1 LGRKKLAARGS
12 PRHASAR
19 TGNHRWRS
27 PLTTTRRISFCL
39 LAALALFL
47 SAAVSAPAQQDNAAE
62 PECLK
67 GTVTKVADNALYM
80 KDTSFPDETLGK
92 RDAMILLDKETTY
105 FDGTKKVN
113 RATLQPGN
121 IVLVF
126 CKMAGKDRKAKT
138 VRIIGGK
145 KL

>member
-1 LGRKKLAARGS
+1 M
-12 PRHASAR
+12 
-19 TGNHRWRS
+19 
-27 PLTTTRRISFCL
+27 TTRRIAISL
-39 LAALALFL
+39 LAALTLL
-47 SAAVSAPAQQDNAAE
+47 MSAAVSTRAQKDNTAE

-67 GTVTKVADNALYM
+67 GTVASVTDTALVL
-80 KDTSFPDETLGK
+80 KGTTFPDETLGK
-92 RDAMILLDKETTY
+92 RDATVLLDKDTAY

-113 RATLQPGN
+113 RAALQPGN

-126 CKMAGKDRKAKT
+126 CKMAGKDRRAKT

>member
-1 LGRKKLAARGS
+1 M
-12 PRHASAR
+12 
-19 TGNHRWRS
+19 
-27 PLTTTRRISFCL
+27 TTRRFAICL
-39 LAALALFL
+39 LATFTLMM
-47 SAAVSAPAQQDNAAE
+47 SAAVSARADQDNAAE

-67 GTVTKVADNALYM
+67 GTVVKVTDTALQL
-80 KDTSFPDETLGK
+80 TGTTFPDETLGK
-92 RDAMILLDKETTY
+92 RDVTILLDKETTY

-121 IVLVF
+121 LVLVF
-126 CKMAGKDRKAKT
+126 CKLAGENRKAKT

>member
-1 LGRKKLAARGS
+1 M
-12 PRHASAR
+12 
-19 TGNHRWRS
+19 
-27 PLTTTRRISFCL
+27 TTTRSISFCL

-47 SAAVSAPAQQDNAAE
+47 STAVSARAGQDNAAE

-67 GTVTKVADNALYM
+67 GTVAKVTDTALM
-80 KDTSFPDETLGK
+80 LQGTTFPDETLGK
-92 RDAMILLDKETTY
+92 RDAMVLLDKDTTF

-113 RATLQPGN
+113 KAALKPGN

-126 CKMAGKDRKAKT
+126 CKMAGKERKAKT

>member
-1 LGRKKLAARGS
+1 M
-12 PRHASAR
+12 
-19 TGNHRWRS
+19 
-27 PLTTTRRISFCL
+27 TTRRIAICL
-39 LAALALFL
+39 LVSLTLLMFTAVPGRAQKDN
-47 SAAVSAPAQQDNAAE
+47 SAEA
-62 PECLK
+62 ECLK
-67 GTVTKVADNALYM
+67 GTVATVEEKVLHLKN
-80 KDTSFPDETLGK
+80 TSFPDETLGK
-92 RDAMILLDKETTY
+92 RDVTVLLDKDTAY

-113 RATLQPGN
+113 KAALQPGN

>member
-1 LGRKKLAARGS
+1 MR
-12 PRHASAR
+12 
-19 TGNHRWRS
+19 
-27 PLTTTRRISFCL
+27 TRRIAICL
-39 LAALALFL
+39 LAAITLLM
-47 SAAVSAPAQQDNAAE
+47 SAAVSARADQDNAAE

-67 GTVTKVADNALYM
+67 GTVAKVT
-80 KDTSFPDETLGK
+80 DTSLFLKETVFPDETLGK
-92 RDAMILLDKETTY
+92 RDAMALLDKVTTY

-113 RATLQPGN
+113 RAALQPGN

>member
-1 LGRKKLAARGS
+1 M
-12 PRHASAR
+12 
-19 TGNHRWRS
+19 
-27 PLTTTRRISFCL
+27 TTRRIAIYL
-39 LAALALFL
+39 LAAITLLM
-47 SAAVSAPAQQDNAAE
+47 SAAVSARAEQDNTAE

-67 GTVTKVADNALYM
+67 GTVEKVTDTALM
-80 KDTSFPDETLGK
+80 LKGTTFPDETLGK
-92 RDAMILLDKETTY
+92 RDTTVLLDKDTAY

-113 RATLQPGN
+113 KAALQPGN

-126 CKMAGKDRKAKT
+126 CKLVGKDRKAKL